1 MCLKQQLSP
10 QQDFSRGSVDPAPQR
25 VGYRERVCDFRRS
38 LHAPFVC
45 CMSSVLSRLKKTWLQ
60 KGAEQ
65 KAKCDIRPAGNVFSQ
80 ELLSAARMLL
90 WIVRRHRG
98 ISHRR
103 EWLQDTLSNSVCGDP
118 LGGAERISF
127 TVRGRK
133 SPFLSSASRPVAV
146 FFVIVLAG
154 QKRSF
159 AVVFMAVVSFPL
171 RASLRIDVPSL
182 TPTLALRD
190 MWAVQSFGKSC
201 AILRCQRHKYAPRRG
216 LFIFVFR
223 IRLGTRS

>member
-1 MCLKQQLSP
+1 
-10 QQDFSRGSVDPAPQR
+10 
-25 VGYRERVCDFRRS
+25 
-38 LHAPFVC
+38 
-45 CMSSVLSRLKKTWLQ
+45 MSSVLSRLKKTWLQ

-103 EWLQDTLSNSVCGDP
+103 EWLQDNLSNSVCGDP
-118 LGGAERISF
+118 LGGAERILFTARKTQITFSVFSF
-127 TVRGRK
+127 
-133 SPFLSSASRPVAV
+133 SSSCCFLIHYY
-146 FFVIVLAG
+146 FFCCFYGCGL
-154 QKRSF
+154 
-159 AVVFMAVVSFPL
+159 SFPL
-171 RASLRIDVPSL
+171 GASLRIDVPSL

-201 AILRCQRHKYAPRRG
+201 TILRCQRHKYAPRRG